1 MILSEF
7 FWCYLQCM
15 KINAAEFPNVK
26 NLIPQKIIFFLI
38 KTIFYIDRFVMHI
51 VKDVTLMTSL
61 HPW

>member
-1 MILSEF
+1 ML
-7 FWCYLQCM
+7 LQCM